1 MHNITVS
8 DDIYQSITEL
18 AIERGQTVE
27 QLLAD
32 LLAEKRWEDHAT
44 RAYDAY
50 HERGRGPGEVLS
62 DEEFFNSDDNSGD
75 YQRTSA
81 NRMGRT

>member
-32 LLAEKRWEDHAT
+32 LLAEERWEDHAT
-44 RAYDAY
+44 QAYDAY

-62 DEEFFNSDDNSGD
+62 EEEFFQSLRDQPGAPSGEPD
-75 YQRTSA
+75 A
-81 NRMGRT
+81 DL